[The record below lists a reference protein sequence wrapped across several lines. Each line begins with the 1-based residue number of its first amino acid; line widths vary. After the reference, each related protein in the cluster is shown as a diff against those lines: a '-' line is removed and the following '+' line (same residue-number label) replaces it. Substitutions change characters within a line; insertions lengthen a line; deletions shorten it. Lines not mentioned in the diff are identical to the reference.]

1 MWFYHNKVRP
11 CFAEMKKQG
20 KKGKSIK
27 KNVEPELKEL
37 GARIRELRI
46 AAGYSSAEKFAY
58 ANDLSRVSYTK
69 CETGSN
75 MTYMSLR
82 KLLKV
87 HKISIQDF
95 FNKGFK

>member
-1 MWFYHNKVRP
+1 
-11 CFAEMKKQG
+11 MKKQA
-20 KKGKSIK
+20 KKGKQVK
-27 KNVEPELKEL
+27 KHVEPELKEL
-37 GARIRELRI
+37 GARIRELRV
-46 AAGYSSAEKFAY
+46 AAGFSSAEKFAY

-82 KLLKV
+82 KILKV
-87 HKISIQDF
+87 HKITVQEF

>member
-1 MWFYHNKVRP
+1 
-11 CFAEMKKQG
+11 MKKQV
-20 KKGKSIK
+20 KKGKQVK
-27 KNVEPELKEL
+27 KHVEPELKEL

-58 ANDLSRVSYTK
+58 ANNLSRVSYTK

-75 MTYMSLR
+75 MTYISLR

-87 HKISIQDF
+87 HKISIQEF